1 MADKKISALG
11 AMTAP
16 AIADFLHVID
26 DNSGTYTNQ
35 KITLATLLTL
45 APGYLGF
52 GTIQSAT
59 GSTGTV
65 VCDITSA
72 VTQITSTGA
81 YALSLAN
88 GTTAGQLKILIMV
101 ADGGSVT
108 CAPATRNG
116 WASCLFADD
125 GDCAVLFYSDST
137 IGWSILSTGGLSAS
151 ADTSGPVIT

>member
-45 APGYLGF
+45 APIAILDLEQF
-52 GTIQSAT
+52 NQLQDQR
-59 GSTGTV
+59 V
-65 VCDITSA
+65 QLENCDITSA

-81 YALSLAN
+81 DALSLTLSWTQLRAN
-88 GTTAGQLKILIMV
+88 FFNFDYGCRRRQCNSLC
-101 ADGGSVT
+101 SF
-108 CAPATRNG
+108 RNKKWVG
-116 WASCLFADD
+116 KLFI
-125 GDCAVLFYSDST
+125 C
-137 IGWSILSTGGLSAS
+137 
-151 ADTSGPVIT
+151 